1 MTTLRQLRFLVA
13 LSDTLNFSRAAELCH
28 VTQPTLSSGIRELED
43 QLGIPL
49 AERSKQAVMMTPLGA
64 EIVRRARLVLN
75 DVADIETLAKSH
87 AGQAR
92 GDLRLGAIPT
102 IGPFLVP
109 RALPL
114 LRQTWPEQHI
124 FLREELTET
133 LVAGL
138 VEGRL
143 DLILIALPHPI
154 GAIETEM
161 LFEDGYQLAT
171 PIGHKLV
178 DTPEVT
184 GAQLADAKLLLLEKG
199 HCLQRHALQAYD
211 DMQAPPGDAFAATSL
226 PTLMSMVEEG
236 LGITLLPQLAVDAG
250 IARGHALAL
259 TPLPGACPRRVVL
272 AWRATSPHADRFR
285 QIAAL
290 FRQARASLPDQAAL
304 TNPSLSSKS

>member
-13 LSDTLNFSRAAELCH
+13 LSETLNFSRAAEMCH
-28 VTQPTLSSGIRELED
+28 VTQPTLSSAIKELEAD
-43 QLGIPL
+43 LGIPL
-49 AERSKQAVMMTPLGA
+49 AERSKQAVMITPLGQ
-64 EIVRRARLVLN
+64 EIVRRARDVLN
-75 DVADIETLAKSH
+75 DVADISALAREH
-87 AGQAR
+87 TGQVR

-114 LRQTWPEQHI
+114 LRARWPDQRL

-138 VEGRL
+138 LAGRL

-154 GAIETEM
+154 GAISTAV

-171 PIGHKLV
+171 PRGHVLAQ
-178 DTPEVT
+178 DAHVT
-184 GAQLADAKLLLLEKG
+184 GAKLAQAKLLLLEKG
-199 HCLQRHALQAYD
+199 HCLQRHALQAYA
-211 DMQAPPGDAFAATSL
+211 DMGAPAGDAFAATSL

-250 IARGHALAL
+250 IARGQNLVL
-259 TPLPGACPRRVVL
+259 TPLPNACPRRVVL
-272 AWRATSPHADRFR
+272 AWRATSPHAQRFAE
-285 QIAAL
+285 IAAIM
-290 FRQARASLPDQAAL
+290 RQARALMPAAAV
-304 TNPSLSSKS
+304 

>member
-1 MTTLRQLRFLVA
+1 MIEKIYHEVPMTTLRQLRFLVA
-13 LSDTLNFSRAAELCH
+13 LSETLNFSRAAELCH
-28 VTQPTLSSGIRELED
+28 VTQPTLSSGIKELED
-43 QLGIPL
+43 QLGVPL
-49 AERSKQAVMMTPLGA
+49 AERSKQAVMMTALGT
-64 EIVRRARLVLN
+64 EIVRRARVVLN
-75 DVADIETLAKSH
+75 DVADIETLAQSH
-87 AGQAR
+87 AGKVR

-114 LRQTWPEQHI
+114 LRQRWPDQHI

-133 LVAGL
+133 LIDGL
-138 VEGRL
+138 LEGRL
-143 DLILIALPHPI
+143 DLILIALPHPV
-154 GAIETEM
+154 GTIETEL

-171 PIGHKLV
+171 PHGHILAE
-178 DTPEVT
+178 DADVT
-184 GAQLADAKLLLLEKG
+184 GAKLADAKLLLLEKG
-199 HCLQRHALQAYD
+199 HCLQRHALQAYS
-211 DMQAPPGDAFAATSL
+211 DMGAPAGDAFAATSL

-285 QIAAL
+285 EIAAL
-290 FRQARASLPDQAAL
+290 FRQARATLHD
-304 TNPSLSSKS
+304 

>member
-1 MTTLRQLRFLVA
+1 MIEKIYHEVPMTTLRQLRFLVA
-13 LSDTLNFSRAAELCH
+13 LSETLNFSRAAELCH
-28 VTQPTLSSGIRELED
+28 VTQPTLSSGIKELED
-43 QLGIPL
+43 QLGVPL
-49 AERSKQAVMMTPLGA
+49 AERSKQAVMMTALGT
-64 EIVRRARLVLN
+64 EIVRRARIVLN
-75 DVADIETLAKSH
+75 DVADIETLAQSH
-87 AGQAR
+87 AGKVR

-114 LRQTWPEQHI
+114 LRQRWPEQHI

-133 LVAGL
+133 LMDGL
-138 VEGRL
+138 LEGRL
-143 DLILIALPHPI
+143 DLILIALPHPV
-154 GAIETEM
+154 GAIETEL

-171 PIGHKLV
+171 PLGHILAE
-178 DTPEVT
+178 DPDVT
-184 GAQLADAKLLLLEKG
+184 GAKLADAKLLLLEKG
-199 HCLQRHALQAYD
+199 HCLQRHALQAYS
-211 DMQAPPGDAFAATSL
+211 DMGAPAGDAFAATSL

-285 QIAAL
+285 EIAAM
-290 FRQARASLPDQAAL
+290 FRQARATLHD
-304 TNPSLSSKS
+304 